1 MAKKK
6 DFSNIVEES
15 FNDGYVS
22 EPDVEVTAK
31 EPEKVEEATAPAEEL
46 ATEVV
51 EETLTPPAEETT
63 EAALEQVAEETVV
76 EEVPVV
82 EAIEEIV
89 EEPEEEPEEEL
100 TESEILLKRL
110 TDGDEELLEELW
122 NKQERA
128 TYYLTNV
135 QRACI
140 DIVARDEVLTKNA
153 VVNAAYEKYFS
164 DAVKEAAKEEVVRR
178 TIKTLKRQ
186 IEVEKKNKED

>member
-22 EPDVEVTAK
+22 EPDVEVTSK
-31 EPEKVEEATAPAEEL
+31 ETEKVEEATAPAEEL

-100 TESEILLKRL
+100 TESAILLKRL

>member
-6 DFSNIVEES
+6 DFSNIVEDS

-22 EPDVEVTAK
+22 EPDVEVVAK
-31 EPEKVEEATAPAEEL
+31 EPKKVEEKTTPAEEPV
-46 ATEVV
+46 AEVV
-51 EETLTPPAEETT
+51 EETLTPPTEEATETAPEQVDEEAPTEISFIEETPI
-63 EAALEQVAEETVV
+63 EEVV
-76 EEVPVV
+76 EEP
-82 EAIEEIV
+82 A
-89 EEPEEEPEEEL
+89 EEPEEEL

-140 DIVARDEVLTKNA
+140 DIMAREEVLTKNA
-153 VVNAAYEKYFS
+153 VVSAAYDKYFS
-164 DAVKEAAKEEVVRR
+164 DKIKEIAKEEVVRR

-186 IEVEKKNKED
+186 IAEEKKSQ